1 MYKDQ
6 SRVEHF
12 VKAQL
17 ALKRSEHSPVIVNSI
32 GMPLFLNDTTTKFY
46 KSGSEV
52 ITLHNL
58 WEYCKIHA
66 DPKQKVVYLH
76 SKGSFHAT
84 PENDKLRMFIS
95 RGALSKECATL
106 PSTCN
111 VCSSRMSPI
120 PHPHTS
126 GNMWLAR
133 CDYISRLMDPIL
145 FGNAMKKIAPTG
157 TNCRGVGRFA
167 AEHWVHSHP
176 QVRPCDLHIDKR
188 YVWNYS
194 PLPDGDFI
202 KDLQPAPRYSMA
214 AYIFNQCGK
223 NGQLL
228 QQRLNEYDA
237 LYQEKP
243 PQTWWGWQFFM
254 GKNNKSQ
261 LNQ

>member
-76 SKGSFHAT
+76 SKGSFHA
-84 PENDKLRMFIS
+84 
-95 RGALSKECATL
+95 LSKECATL

-133 CDYISRLMDPIL
+133 CDYISRLMNPIL
-145 FGNAMKKIAPTG
+145 FGNAMKNIAPTG
-157 TNCRGVGRFA
+157 VQIVVGLEDLQQNIGCTRTA
-167 AEHWVHSHP
+167 
-176 QVRPCDLHIDKR
+176 QVRPCDLHIRVVHMVHVDK
-188 YVWNYS
+188 
-194 PLPDGDFI
+194 I
-202 KDLQPAPRYSMA
+202 
-214 AYIFNQCGK
+214 
-223 NGQLL
+223 
-228 QQRLNEYDA
+228 
-237 LYQEKP
+237 
-243 PQTWWGWQFFM
+243 
-254 GKNNKSQ
+254 
-261 LNQ
+261 

>member
-1 MYKDQ
+1 MYKNQ

-32 GMPLFLNDTTTKFY
+32 GMPLFSNDTTTKFY

-145 FGNAMKKIAPTG
+145 FGNAMKNIAPTG
-157 TNCRGVGRFA
+157 TDCRGVGRFA
-167 AEHWVHSHP
+167 AEHWVHSH
-176 QVRPCDLHIDKR
+176 RSSK
-188 YVWNYS
+188 
-194 PLPDGDFI
+194 
-202 KDLQPAPRYSMA
+202 AM
-214 AYIFNQCGK
+214 
-223 NGQLL
+223 
-228 QQRLNEYDA
+228 
-237 LYQEKP
+237 
-243 PQTWWGWQFFM
+243 
-254 GKNNKSQ
+254 
-261 LNQ
+261 